1 MRIKLP
7 RLSGFNR
14 LGLASLALAASLGG
28 SLTFAQAEPQAADC
42 PGHPDAIGTSRTLV
56 VDPTDHRKIGTM
68 SYSETLPLADHEVVL
83 TFDDGPLPP
92 YTNRVLDILDSQ
104 CVKATY
110 FIVGVMAKS
119 SPELVKRIAER
130 GHTIGTHSMNH
141 PIKFRRLSAEAG
153 IAQFDNGIAA
163 TTAALGD
170 AGKLAPFFR
179 FPGFGWTEPVQTYA
193 AAHDVMIWGADM
205 PADDWRRISAK
216 EVAKRAISRI
226 EAKGKGVLLLH
237 DIHQRT
243 VEALPVILK
252 ELKERGYRIVHV
264 VPSSAERPATPTVAS
279 DWKMRPE
286 REATQH
292 VAVATMAKDAMIDVS
307 SSGAE
312 GLKDKSADRL
322 APDNAR
328 HRSRHFVVTE
338 RHRSAHHRSHHHRH
352 YVSRGRFTTS
362 DRHASR

>member
-1 MRIKLP
+1 MKIRRP
-7 RLSGFNR
+7 RLSVVNR
-14 LGLASLALAASLGG
+14 LGLASLAIAAALAGFQTVAN
-28 SLTFAQAEPQAADC
+28 AEPQAATC

-56 VDPTDHRKIGTM
+56 VDPTVHRKIGTM
-68 SYSETLPLADHEVVL
+68 SYPETLPLADHEVVL
-83 TFDDGPLPP
+83 TFDDGPLAP
-92 YTNRVLDILDSQ
+92 YTNRILDILDAE

-110 FIVGVMAKS
+110 FIVGTMAKS
-119 SPELVKRIAER
+119 SPKLLQQVAER
-130 GHTIGTHSMNH
+130 GHTIGTHSMGH

-153 IAQFDNGIAA
+153 IAQLDDGIAA
-163 TTAALGD
+163 TAAALGD

-179 FPGFGWTEPVQTYA
+179 FPGFGSTEAVETRA
-193 AAHDVMIWGADM
+193 AAEGIMIWGADM

-243 VEALPVILK
+243 VEALPLILK

-286 REATQH
+286 REAKQH
-292 VAVATMAKDAMIDVS
+292 VATLPKNVMTDVS
-307 SSGAE
+307 GSSPDKA
-312 GLKDKSADRL
+312 KDKSANSGASKKSR
-322 APDNAR
+322 R
-328 HRSRHFVVTE
+328 HGRHFGKSE
-338 RHRSAHHRSHHHRH
+338 RHRVAHGHHQNRH
-352 YVSRGRFTTS
+352 QAFRDSRTPW
-362 DRHASR
+362 DRQASR

>member
-1 MRIKLP
+1 MKIRLP
-7 RLSGFNR
+7 RLSVVNT
-14 LGLASLALAASLGG
+14 LGVASLAIAAVLAGPQTIAN
-28 SLTFAQAEPQAADC
+28 AEPQAAAC

-83 TFDDGPLPP
+83 TFDDGPLAP
-92 YTNRVLDILDSQ
+92 YTNRVLDILDVQ

-110 FIVGVMAKS
+110 FIVGTMAKAN
-119 SPELVKRIAER
+119 PKLLQQIAER
-130 GHTIGTHSMNH
+130 GHTIGTHSMGH

-153 IAQFDNGIAA
+153 IAQLDDGIAA

-179 FPGFGWTEPVQTYA
+179 FPGFGSTEAVETRA
-193 AAHDVMIWGADM
+193 ASEGIMIWGADM
-205 PADDWRRISAK
+205 PADDWRRISPK
-216 EVAKRAISRI
+216 EVVKRAISRI

-264 VPSSAERPATPTVAS
+264 VPSSAELPATPTVAS

-292 VAVATMAKDAMIDVS
+292 VATLPKNVMTDVS
-307 SSGAE
+307 SSGTDKA
-312 GLKDKSADRL
+312 KDKSADSL
-322 APDNAR
+322 APEKPRR
-328 HRSRHFVVTE
+328 HGRHFVKTE
-338 RHRSAHHRSHHHRH
+338 RHRDRVAHRH
-352 YVSRGRFTTS
+352 HQHRH
-362 DRHASR
+362 HASRERRAPWDRQASR

>member
-1 MRIKLP
+1 
-7 RLSGFNR
+7 
-14 LGLASLALAASLGG
+14 
-28 SLTFAQAEPQAADC
+28 
-42 PGHPDAIGTSRTLV
+42 V

-83 TFDDGPLPP
+83 TFDDGPLAP
-92 YTNRVLDILDSQ
+92 YTNRVLDILDAE

-119 SPELVKRIAER
+119 SPELVRRIAER

-153 IAQFDNGIAA
+153 IAQLDDGIAA
-163 TTAALGD
+163 TAAALGD

-179 FPGFGWTEPVQTYA
+179 FPGFGWTEPVETRA
-193 AAHDVMIWGADM
+193 ASEGLMIWGADM

-216 EVAKRAISRI
+216 EVARRAISRI

-252 ELKERGYRIVHV
+252 ELKERGFRIVHV
-264 VPSSAERPATPTVAS
+264 VPSSAELPATATVAS
-279 DWKMRPE
+279 DWKMHPE
-286 REATQH
+286 RDATQH
-292 VAVATMAKDAMIDVS
+292 VAALPKNAMIDVS

-312 GLKDKSADRL
+312 GLKDKSADGL
-322 APDNAR
+322 SSSDKPR
-328 HRSRHFVVTE
+328 HHRRHFVVTE
-338 RHRSAHHRSHHHRH
+338 RHRVAHRHHHRYH
-352 YVSRGRFTTS
+352 VWRERYTTP